1 LNDGIVVKILPLR
14 KDAPIYIPKT
24 MWPDFKGLSEISSII
39 GIKAI
44 PEYEVTVVFHGRRK

>member
-1 LNDGIVVKILPLR
+1 
-14 KDAPIYIPKT
+14 
-24 MWPDFKGLSEISSII
+24 MWPEFKGLSEIASII